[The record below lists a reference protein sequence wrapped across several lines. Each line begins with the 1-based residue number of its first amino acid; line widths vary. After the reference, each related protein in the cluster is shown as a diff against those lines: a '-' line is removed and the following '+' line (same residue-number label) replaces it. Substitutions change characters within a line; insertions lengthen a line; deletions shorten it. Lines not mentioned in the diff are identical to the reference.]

1 MPRSNPRRRR
11 ELEDAVVALLASSG
25 VRGVTHRAVDERAKV
40 PAGTASNY
48 FPDRDALLVGA
59 ARRIVDLQL
68 EDMTAGS
75 SAAPDGV
82 DPLDHLA
89 ELIAGAL
96 ISASST
102 HRDRYLAIFEL
113 QLESRRRPEVGR
125 ALEGLAATA
134 AAFTTALHSD
144 LSLPV
149 PPEAVVTLMT
159 LYGGALFGLV
169 TGPDVPADHVR
180 ALSRG
185 IVRGAVG
192 RT

>member
-1 MPRSNPRRRR
+1 MARSNPQRRR
-11 ELEDAVVALLASSG
+11 ELEDAVVALLAANG
-25 VRGVTHRAVDERAKV
+25 VRGVTHRAVDEQAQV
-40 PAGTASNY
+40 PPGTASNY

-68 EDMTAGS
+68 EDMAAGS
-75 SAAPDGV
+75 TAAPDGV

-89 ELIAGAL
+89 ALIAGSL
-96 ISASST
+96 IVASST

-134 AAFTTALHSD
+134 ASFTAALHSD
-144 LSLPV
+144 LALPV
-149 PPEAVVTLMT
+149 PRDAVVTLMT

-169 TGPDVPADHVR
+169 TGPGMPADDVR
-180 ALSRG
+180 ALARG
-185 IVRGAVG
+185 IVRSVVGA
-192 RT
+192 